1 MSRPAESGRVVAELE
16 DLILLRA
23 EARGFS
29 LQSCQPVGSLL
40 AGRHASRLRGRGLSF
55 RELRAY
61 HPGDDIRTMDWKATA
76 RLRSPQVRVYDEE
89 RERPVL
95 LVVDQRSPMFFGSRR
110 AMKSVAAAEVAALG
124 AWCVFEAG
132 DRVGGLVFNENEIAE
147 VRPHRSRNRVLQL
160 LHEIVRK
167 NQSLATGFAADGGVT
182 LNDALRAALQLA
194 KHDHLI
200 VLISDLDGA
209 DDETERLATRLASHN
224 DMLVL
229 GVYDPLGV
237 SLAGAP
243 GMVASDRGSDW
254 AIPADPTFTDRFR
267 SAFERLLNKW
277 RETFRNL
284 RIPVLPITTA
294 EPVAQ
299 QVRSALGNQRP
310 AR

>member
-1 MSRPAESGRVVAELE
+1 MSRPADNTRVVIELQ

-29 LQSCQPVGSLL
+29 LQAHQPVGSLL

-55 RELRAY
+55 RELRPY
-61 HPGDDIRTMDWKATA
+61 HEGDDIRTMDWKATA

-124 AWCVFEAG
+124 AWRVLDAG
-132 DRVGGLVFNENEIAE
+132 DRVGGLVFDECEIAE

-160 LHEIVRK
+160 LHEIARK
-167 NQSLATGFAADGGVT
+167 NQGLAAGGVASGAVT
-182 LNDALRAALQLA
+182 LNDALRAALQVA
-194 KHDHLI
+194 KHDHLV

-224 DMLVL
+224 DVLVVA
-229 GVYDPLGV
+229 VYDPLGV
-237 SLAGAP
+237 SLTGAP
-243 GMVASDRGSDW
+243 GMVAYDRGSTW
-254 AIPADPTFTDRFR
+254 EIPADPAFSRRFQA
-267 SAFERLLNKW
+267 AFERLLDRW

-284 RIPVLPITTA
+284 RVPVLPLTTA

-299 QVRSALGNQRP
+299 QVRTVLGTQRTI
-310 AR
+310 R